1 MSIYVTG
8 IEPSLNLSSQ
18 TDHSQHHIG
27 HTVNNVE
34 SNLQKVETIRDT
46 VDTEE
51 HTVGQAN
58 PGLRNMRY
66 EQSDA
71 SIASPSPD
79 SGIQIIFGISINKL
93 FSSL

>member
-27 HTVNNVE
+27 HTVE
-34 SNLQKVETIRDT
+34 PNLQKVETIRDT
-46 VDTEE
+46 VDREE
-51 HTVGQAN
+51 HTVGQSN

-93 FSSL
+93 SISL